1 VTVLVTGATG
11 HVGGRLAAL
20 LVANGV
26 RVRALVRDPA
36 RAAAPSDVQI
46 SVGDYADPAS
56 LTAALRGVDRVFMV
70 CLPEPA
76 PGRLTKHDNLVEAA
90 RTAGVEHLVYL
101 SFLRPSAFAGFPQAR
116 WHAHTEAA
124 IDRAGLP
131 GTFLRASLY
140 QSSLLSTAGVLEGDL
155 LLAPAGNGQ
164 VAAVAREDLAAVAS
178 AVLTSAPPAPGSAH
192 AALDVTGPDLLTWQ
206 DIADAVAAR
215 TGRPVRYQE
224 IGSEDFAA
232 RLRAAG
238 RPEDLVEGMTGL
250 FADIRAG
257 HLAVR
262 SDVVRRL
269 SGRDALSFTRS
280 VAGPP

>member
-1 VTVLVTGATG
+1 
-11 HVGGRLAAL
+11 
-20 LVANGV
+20 
-26 RVRALVRDPA
+26 
-36 RAAAPSDVQI
+36 
-46 SVGDYADPAS
+46 
-56 LTAALRGVDRVFMV
+56 
-70 CLPEPA
+70 
-76 PGRLTKHDNLVEAA
+76 
-90 RTAGVEHLVYL
+90 
-101 SFLRPSAFAGFPQAR
+101 
-116 WHAHTEAA
+116 
-124 IDRAGLP
+124 
-131 GTFLRASLY
+131 
-140 QSSLLSTAGVLEGDL
+140 
-155 LLAPAGNGQ
+155 